1 MRKKLQ
7 KKYNCIIVLKGQG
20 TIICSKKEMYLC
32 ASGGPE
38 LAVAGTGDILS
49 GVIGSLIAQGLAPLD
64 AAISGVGLHAQA
76 GENFATDVGRIGLAA
91 SELIPQI
98 RKLLN

>member
-1 MRKKLQ
+1 MNLFD
-7 KKYNCIIVLKGQG
+7 
-20 TIICSKKEMYLC
+20 
-32 ASGGPE
+32 SGGPE

-64 AAISGVGLHAQA
+64 AAIAGVGLHAQA